1 MPQPSDPF
9 QFSQPE
15 PAPSQTGW
23 SASNFEQAFRLID
36 SLIPKAA
43 CLYHQ
48 ILPLSLVEKHLT
60 LGMVNLKDAAALD
73 YVRSLLSSGDYCLK
87 IQPIDS
93 KTLQLILSAHSSS
106 LQAAPSDLQDAKLAQ
121 QQIPQLPTNFNTQP
135 TLIHDTFA
143 LERPNADSATH
154 FNNRSALINERATLI
169 VDNPEDLSPS
179 LADSASDAFPPPPS
193 ATNFNEQPTLI
204 VDSLD
209 ELSPELAERIFG
221 SASPQ
226 NANSPAEELSDVASQ
241 PLLEVQTY
249 STSQSL
255 DFLAKLSP
263 QKLWQE
269 LLTRV
274 LSEGIG
280 RLYFERHSHHGRI
293 FWSKNGVLQLSLE
306 KVTPSVF
313 QGTIDEFKRLLKLPA
328 TPLQQAR
335 KGELERYYRQER
347 LLLRWQVIPGKYGEE
362 GTLQVLRGKA
372 SELYQQRQMDE
383 LGQQALRLAESLERK
398 LRQIQ
403 AMSKIN
409 PTRLE
414 MLPSLRQIHE
424 KINRSLEDLE
434 KY

>member
-1 MPQPSDPF
+1 MPQPSDPS
-9 QFSQPE
+9 QFSQHE
-15 PAPSQTGW
+15 PVPAQTGW
-23 SASNFEQAFRLID
+23 SASSFEQAFWLID
-36 SLIPKAA
+36 SLIPKAS
-43 CLYHQ
+43 CIYHQ
-48 ILPLSLVEKHLT
+48 ILPLSLVEKRLT
-60 LGMVNLKDAAALD
+60 LGMVNLKDTAALD
-73 YVRSLLSSGDYCLK
+73 YVRSLLSSSDYSLR

-93 KTLQLILSAHSSS
+93 KTLQLILSAYSNSPQS
-106 LQAAPSDLQDAKLAQ
+106 ERSEPQNPKLA
-121 QQIPQLPTNFNTQP
+121 QQIPQLPTNFNDQP
-135 TLIHDTFA
+135 TIIQDSTA
-143 LERPNADSATH
+143 LEQPNTDPATN
-154 FNNRSALINERATLI
+154 FNDRSALINERPTLI

-179 LADSASDAFPPPPS
+179 LADSAPDAFPPPPS

-209 ELSPELAERIFG
+209 ELSPELAERMFG

-226 NANSPAEELSDVASQ
+226 NAANSPAEATSNADSK

-249 STSQSL
+249 STSESL

-269 LLTRV
+269 LLSRV

-280 RLYFERHSHHGRI
+280 RLYFERHPHHGRI

-372 SELYQQRQMDE
+372 SELYQQRQMEE
-383 LGQQALRLAESLERK
+383 LGNQALRLAESLERK

-403 AMSKIN
+403 AMSRIN
-409 PTRLE
+409 PARLE
-414 MLPSLRQIHE
+414 MLPSLRQMQE
-424 KINRSLEDLE
+424 KINRYLEALE